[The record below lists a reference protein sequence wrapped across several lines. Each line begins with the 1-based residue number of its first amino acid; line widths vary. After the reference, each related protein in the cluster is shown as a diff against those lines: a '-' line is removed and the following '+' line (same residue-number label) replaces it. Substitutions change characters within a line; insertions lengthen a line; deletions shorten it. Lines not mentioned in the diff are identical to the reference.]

1 MQEDR
6 RKKTLRKPVGGGK
19 VGDICRL
26 QEGTSWGMWGGGG
39 GVVVVGWWWDLH
51 EGRPAGVFLV
61 VVARWWGAGVCGL
74 FGGLGQLEG
83 ADFGGCKF
91 GGPSVWHC
99 IANQCTV
106 KPTGHLLGD
115 FVLLLISTFLSFS
128 AAETQEQEEEN

>member
-1 MQEDR
+1 MR
-6 RKKTLRKPVGGGK
+6 
-19 VGDICRL
+19 
-26 QEGTSWGMWGGGG
+26 
-39 GVVVVGWWWDLH
+39 
-51 EGRPAGVFLV
+51 AGPPGFFLV